1 MPLLVI
7 PAIVL
12 IAVIVGIAL
21 MPIGLVQR
29 YRAGTTR
36 RIARGW
42 LIALNISALAISV
55 VLFLGS
61 AALTSVW
68 IRNAFS
74 YSLIG
79 LAAGCICGVLGLVLT
94 KWEPERNRLYYTP
107 NRLLVLSLTLIIT
120 ARLVYGVWRLTQG
133 WAPSSG
139 DNSWL
144 RQSGIPGSM
153 AAGAL
158 VLGYTFTYWIGL
170 GRQIRRYHSS

>member
-12 IAVIVGIAL
+12 IALIVGIAL

-36 RIARGW
+36 RVARGW
-42 LIALNISALAISV
+42 LTSLNIGALALSV
-55 VLFLGS
+55 LLFLGS

-68 IRNAFS
+68 IPNAFA
-74 YSLIG
+74 YSSGG
-79 LAAGCICGVLGLVLT
+79 LALGCICGVLGLVLT
-94 KWEPERNRLYYTP
+94 KWEPSPHRLHYTP
-107 NRLLVLSLTLIIT
+107 NRFLVLTITIIVT
-120 ARLVYGVWRLTQG
+120 ARLVYGVWRLSQG
-133 WAPSSG
+133 WGPNTG
-139 DNSWL
+139 NNSWL
-144 RQSGIPGSM
+144 RQSGIPGSL

-170 GRQIRRYHSS
+170 GRQISRYRSS